1 MIIYIQL
8 LHRYL
13 TIHIFFLSERKKSTG
28 LQSFRSTMVSEHSW
42 CVSIEL
48 HTNAAQLKFG
58 DKKYNYIC
66 NFFLCSVLHL
76 SYQKVIFHKC
86 IWFATSRR
94 FILRSFSGWG
104 RGDHWNIVKMYW
116 SEFFICSRF
125 GWSSFPPHFKAKY
138 VTLFL
143 KGFCSS
149 QVFRLR
155 VWRFFQIQHTMHVQ
169 TRTVSITTGCPTCSP
184 LIPCCN
190 TGITFLLTWLSLLRC
205 GIPFIK
211 AHMTLCEGRFNC
223 GPSKPLLR
231 MSESTNDCNVI

>member
-1 MIIYIQL
+1 
-8 LHRYL
+8 
-13 TIHIFFLSERKKSTG
+13 
-28 LQSFRSTMVSEHSW
+28 MVSEHSSVYKHSW

-58 DKKYNYIC
+58 DKKYNSIC

-116 SEFFICSRF
+116 IEFFICSRF

-138 VTLFL
+138 VTLCL

-169 TRTVSITTGCPTCSP
+169 ARTVSVTTGCPTCSP

-190 TGITFLLTWLSLLRC
+190 TGITFLPTWLSILRR
-205 GIPFIK
+205 GIPFVK

-231 MSESTNDCNVI
+231 MSELTNDCNGTVI